1 MSSPQPDSN
10 PAPGGYGPA
19 GYRPPG
25 QSPQQS
31 GPQRSGPQQ
40 SGPQPPPGPSG
51 SYPGAP
57 YPGVPYP
64 GAPYPPGQFP
74 PNPPAGQ
81 FPQNPTPGQFA
92 PNPPPGQFP
101 PNPPLAVSNASSQ
114 SLLALCRPLS
124 VLVVALGLSIPF
136 DSSNAWTTQL
146 AWAIFAQCAAT
157 VAAAPVLV
165 TGAGRSPATA
175 WRVGAA
181 GSVALA
187 AHWLLVVLP
196 SVGSNAGFVLTVGT
210 ALAAAATWFSP
221 HRPRR

>member
-1 MSSPQPDSN
+1 M
-10 PAPGGYGPA
+10 
-19 GYRPPG
+19 
-25 QSPQQS
+25 
-31 GPQRSGPQQ
+31 
-40 SGPQPPPGPSG
+40 
-51 SYPGAP
+51 
-57 YPGVPYP
+57 PYP
-64 GAPYPPGQFP
+64 GAPYPPGPFP

-81 FPQNPTPGQFA
+81 FPPNATPGQFA
-92 PNPPPGQFP
+92 PNPPP
-101 PNPPLAVSNASSQ
+101 AVSNASSQ
-114 SLLALCRPLS
+114 SLLALCGPLS

-146 AWAIFAQCAAT
+146 AWAIFAQCAAM